1 MSFGQV
7 TGPDRIMCDPQ
18 EGWVQNE
25 GCLVSATTIPMSVTR
40 FESSL
45 DTGSPSFLYVEDDL
59 KVVRFVP
66 IARAAVLDFRYKVMT
81 ILPM

>member
-7 TGPDRIMCDPQ
+7 TGPDRIKVRPA
-18 EGWVQNE
+18 GRLGQNE

-45 DTGSPSFLYVEDDL
+45 DTGSPSFLYVEDDF

-66 IARAAVLDFRYKVMT
+66 IARAATLDFSYNIMT